1 LIPSFEG
8 AKDLESAMLRFATA
22 ARSIMLQ
29 HELHF
34 GGRSWQI
41 TALELYLFTK
51 GSEVW
56 RDPFTHGRDEQLNS
70 GTWYVHD
77 DGDRAP
83 NYSGIDIT
91 AGSRQGGI
99 YAGLLIRELDQND
112 GSAKALQTIIRG
124 EFLPKRAGNVWS
136 PEEKEI
142 LSTIHRGSVFSS
154 PLRLVPRAL
163 PRPAEPLW
171 CGPRWGLNPKT
182 ADAEKFASAP
192 LRLATWQ
199 TKKHKEKMR
208 KFDD

>member
-1 LIPSFEG
+1 
-8 AKDLESAMLRFATA
+8 M
-22 ARSIMLQ
+22 
-29 HELHF
+29 
-34 GGRSWQI
+34 
-41 TALELYLFTK
+41 
-51 GSEVW
+51 
-56 RDPFTHGRDEQLNS
+56 
-70 GTWYVHD
+70 HD

-112 GSAKALQTIIRG
+112 GSARALQTIIRG
-124 EFLPKRAGNVWS
+124 EFSSKRAGNVWS

-154 PLRLVPRAL
+154 PLRLVPRPV

-182 ADAEKFASAP
+182 AGAENFASAP
-192 LRLATWQ
+192 LCLATWQ

-208 KFDD
+208 KCDD